1 MKPTIHRIRQSFIT
15 LRKEGRLR
23 HREIAALLDI
33 SEGELIAAH
42 VGLSGDSEKGLRAIR
57 LNSKWPDLIASVES
71 IGEVMALTRNEAC
84 VHEKIGQYRHISHE
98 GSVGLVV
105 GEIDLRIFYQ
115 LWFAGFAVTE
125 SSSQGVQRSLQFFD
139 AQGQAIHKIYLKPQS
154 DTSAFDGIVSLFTD
168 HEQEPGLGIS
178 ATKEKPAPVSDAK
191 IDCAGFWKA
200 WRDLKD
206 THDFYPLLKKY
217 MLTRTQALRL
227 AEPEFVRE
235 VSKDCLRSMLQ
246 RAAKT
251 KTPIMVF
258 VGNPGVIQIHSG
270 PIETITEQGPWINVI
285 DARFNLH
292 VRQDLIERAWIV
304 RKPTVD
310 GIVTSI
316 EFFDHSGE
324 AIAMF
329 FGERKPGSAE
339 LASWRDLVIEM
350 EGEHGLMEV
359 CQ

>member
-23 HREIAALLDI
+23 HRDIATKLTI

-42 VGLSGDSEKGLRAIR
+42 VGLGTAIRNGLRAIR
-57 LNSKWPDLIASVES
+57 LNTEWPKLLASVETL
-71 IGEVMALTRNEAC
+71 GEVMALTRNEAC
-84 VHEKIGQYRHISHE
+84 VHEKIGQYRHVSHD

-115 LWFAGFAVTE
+115 QWFAGFAVIE
-125 SSSQGVQRSLQFFD
+125 SSSQGEQRSLQFFD

-154 DTSAFDGIVSLFTD
+154 DVPAFDGIVSLFAASQ
-168 HEQEPGLGIS
+168 QEPGL
-178 ATKEKPAPVSDAK
+178 EVLKPKIKSDPIPDAE
-191 IDCAGFWKA
+191 IDRAGFWQA

-217 MLTRTQALRL
+217 TLTRTQALRL

-235 VSKDCLRSMLQ
+235 LSKDCLRSMLQ
-246 RAAKT
+246 RAAQT
-251 KTPIMVF
+251 ETPIMVF
-258 VGNPGVIQIHSG
+258 VGNPGMIQIHSG
-270 PIETITEQGPWINVI
+270 PIHAIVEHGSWINVM
-285 DARFNLH
+285 DPRFNLH
-292 VRQDLIERAWIV
+292 IRHDLIGRAWIV

-339 LASWRDLVIEM
+339 LASWRDLVIEI

>member
-15 LRKEGRLR
+15 LRKEGKLR
-23 HREIAALLDI
+23 HREIAAMLNI

-42 VGLSGDSEKGLRAIR
+42 VGLGATATKGLRVIR
-57 LNSKWPDLIASVES
+57 LDANWPALMASVES

-84 VHEKIGQYRHISHE
+84 VHEKIGQYRQVSKE

-115 LWFAGFAVTE
+115 HWFAGFAVAE
-125 SSSQGVQRSLQFFD
+125 SSSQGERRSLQFFD
-139 AQGQAIHKIYLKPQS
+139 AQGQAIHKIHLKPQS
-154 DTSAFDGIVSLFTD
+154 DGSAFDGIVSLFTD
-168 HEQEPGLGIS
+168 TKQEPGL
-178 ATKEKPAPVSDAK
+178 EVLKPKAKPTPTPDAE
-191 IDCAGFWKA
+191 INRAGFWQA

-206 THDFYPLLKKY
+206 THDFYSLLRKFT
-217 MLTRTQALRL
+217 LTRTQALRL

-235 VSKDCLRSMLQ
+235 VSKDCLQFMLQ
-246 RAAKT
+246 LAAQT

-258 VGNPGVIQIHSG
+258 VGNPGMIQIHSG
-270 PIETITEQGPWINVI
+270 PIHTIVEQGSWINVM
-285 DARFNLH
+285 DPRFNLH
-292 VRQDLIERAWIV
+292 IRHDLIGRAWIV

-316 EFFDHSGE
+316 EFYDHSGE

-329 FGERKPGSAE
+329 FGERKPGKAE
-339 LASWRDLVIEM
+339 LASWRDLVAEIED
-350 EGEHGLMEV
+350 EHGLMEV

>member
-15 LRKEGRLR
+15 LRKEGCLR
-23 HREIAALLDI
+23 HREIAAMLTI

-42 VGLSGDSEKGLRAIR
+42 VGLGATESKGLRAIR
-57 LNSKWPDLIASVES
+57 LDANWPALIASIES

-84 VHEKIGQYRHISHE
+84 VHEKIGQYRQVSQE
-98 GSVGLVV
+98 GSLGLVV

-115 LWFAGFAVTE
+115 HWFAGFAVTE
-125 SSSQGVQRSLQFFD
+125 SSSQGEQRSLQFFD
-139 AQGQAIHKIYLKPQS
+139 VQGQAIHKVHLKPQS
-154 DTSAFDGIVSLFTD
+154 DVSAFHAIVSLFAVAQ
-168 HEQEPGLGIS
+168 QEPGLEVLKLK
-178 ATKEKPAPVSDAK
+178 AKPIPIPDAE
-191 IDCAGFWKA
+191 IDRAGFWHA
-200 WRDLKD
+200 WKDLKD

-246 RAAKT
+246 LAAKT

-258 VGNPGVIQIHSG
+258 VGNPGMIQIHSG
-270 PIETITEQGPWINVI
+270 SIDQIIEQGSWINVM
-285 DARFNLH
+285 DPRFNLH
-292 VRQDLIERAWIV
+292 VRQDLIDRTWIV

-310 GIVTSI
+310 GIVTSL
-316 EFFDHSGE
+316 EFFDQSGE

-329 FGERKPGSAE
+329 FGERKPGKAE
-339 LASWRDLVIEM
+339 LASWRDLITEI

>member
-1 MKPTIHRIRQSFIT
+1 MKPTIHRIHQSFIT

-23 HREIAALLDI
+23 HREIAEKLTI

-42 VGLSGDSEKGLRAIR
+42 VGLGATAAKGLRAIR
-57 LNSKWPDLIASVES
+57 LDANWPALIASIES

-84 VHEKIGQYRHISHE
+84 VHEKIGQYRHVSQE

-115 LWFAGFAVTE
+115 HWFAGFAVIE
-125 SSSQGVQRSLQFFD
+125 SGSQGERRSLQFFD
-139 AQGQAIHKIYLKPQS
+139 AQGQAIHKVHLKPQS
-154 DTSAFDGIVSLFTD
+154 DVSEFDAIVSLFATPQ
-168 HEQEPGLGIS
+168 QEPGLEVS
-178 ATKEKPAPVSDAK
+178 KLKAKPTPAPYTE
-191 IDCAGFWKA
+191 IDRAGFWQA

-206 THDFYPLLKKY
+206 THDFYPLLRKY
-217 MLTRTQALRL
+217 TLTRTQALRL

-235 VSKDCLRSMLQ
+235 LSKDCLRSMLQ
-246 RAAKT
+246 GAAQT

-258 VGNPGVIQIHSG
+258 VGNPGMIQIHSG
-270 PIETITEQGPWINVI
+270 PIDRIIEQGSWINVM
-285 DARFNLH
+285 DPRFNLH
-292 VRQDLIERAWIV
+292 LRQDLIERAWIV

-316 EFFDHSGE
+316 EFFDQSGE

-329 FGERKPGSAE
+329 FGERKPGKAE
-339 LASWRDLVIEM
+339 LASWRDLVTQI